1 MAKTT
6 KAKPRRGTT
15 ALVHS
20 PRRGPVQV
28 YRPRVQVL
36 PAPAELDPHLLTDD
50 AAIGALGTFEVK
62 LTAAEELVLSRPIDP
77 TRVLIKP
84 TGQPYL
90 PHAEYTK
97 WFVDAFGRLGWA
109 MVPCAKPLTSGSS
122 VVCPYL
128 LHIHGKP
135 AAFAIGEQDY
145 YGGAGGNREQT
156 YGDALEATVAS
167 ALRRCAKRLGVGLEL
182 WDKRWCNEFIAEYGV
197 RVRVT
202 KSFKNGNTWEKKA
215 AWAWRRKDDAP
226 LDKEIVAGTGKTADD
241 DDVDRGYEDSRPEPA
256 QRRTVPPAVT
266 HAKAGEKIND
276 AMRKRLWTI
285 ATNSGRS
292 HEVVKTWLKTKYR
305 LDSSKDITRA
315 QYEGI
320 CNAIEASG
328 SLPL

>member
-1 MAKTT
+1 MAKQT

-20 PRRGPVQV
+20 PQRGPVQV
-28 YRPRVQVL
+28 YRPRVQIL
-36 PAPAELDPHLLTDD
+36 PAPAGLDPHVLTDD

-62 LTAAEELVLSRPIDP
+62 LTPAEELALSKPVDFA
-77 TRVLIKP
+77 RVLIKP
-84 TGQPYL
+84 SGQPYL
-90 PHAEYTK
+90 PHAEYTR
-97 WFVDAFGRLGWA
+97 WFNEAFGRLGWA
-109 MVPCAKPLTSGSS
+109 MVPCAKPLTSGTS

-128 LHIHGKP
+128 LHVHGKP

-182 WDKRWCNEFIAEYGV
+182 WDKRWIESFMGEHGV
-197 RVRVT
+197 RVRVI
-202 KSFKNGNTWEKKA
+202 KNVRGEKKP
-215 AWAWRRKDDAP
+215 AWQWRLKTDAP
-226 LDKEIVAGTGKTADD
+226 FYNEVTRGGKTVEG
-241 DDVDRGYEDSRPEPA
+241 DDVDREDEDRTPEPA
-256 QRRTVPPAVT
+256 QRRTVAAPPAVT
-266 HAKAGEKIND
+266 HAKAEEKINE

-292 HEVVKTWLKTKYR
+292 HEVVKAWLMTKYK
-305 LDSSKDITRA
+305 LASSKDITRA
-315 QYEGI
+315 QYERI
-320 CNAIEASG
+320 CTAIEASG